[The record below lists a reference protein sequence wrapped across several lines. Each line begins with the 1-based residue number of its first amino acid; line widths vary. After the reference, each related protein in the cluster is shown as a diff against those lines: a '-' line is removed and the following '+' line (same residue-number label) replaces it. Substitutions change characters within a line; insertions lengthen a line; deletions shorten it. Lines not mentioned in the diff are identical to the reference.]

1 MKNARSIAI
10 IAALAIVALVGRSIA
25 ASEKNP
31 VEPNAVKVEDLNAPG
46 RVVGKLTV
54 PLGKVVSI
62 EGEIIDGT
70 QPRAKSL
77 DGVLL
82 LQVRSVNGQKLME
95 PCVLVARWFPTADSR
110 KLIGR
115 VKLVGYESGEF
126 TGVPVDAFSH
136 ILPVASEDFHFESF
150 FVVLKSI

>member
-1 MKNARSIAI
+1 MKYARAIAI
-10 IAALAIVALVGRSIA
+10 IAALAIVVLVGRSIA
-25 ASEKNP
+25 ASDKKP
-31 VEPNAVKVEDLNAPG
+31 AQPNIVKVEDLNAPN

-54 PLGKVVSI
+54 PLGRVVSV
-62 EGEIIDGT
+62 EGEIIEGT
-70 QPRAKSL
+70 QPRTKSL

-82 LQVRSVNGQKLME
+82 LQVRSVNGQKLKV
-95 PCVLVARWFPTADSR
+95 PCVLVARWFTTADSK
-110 KLIGR
+110 KLKGR

-136 ILPVASEDFHFESF
+136 ILPIASEDFHFESF